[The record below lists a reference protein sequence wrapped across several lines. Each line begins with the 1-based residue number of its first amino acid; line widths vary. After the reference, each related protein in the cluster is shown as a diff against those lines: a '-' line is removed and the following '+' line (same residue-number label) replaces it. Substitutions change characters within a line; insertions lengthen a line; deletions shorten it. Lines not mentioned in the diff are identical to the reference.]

1 MLPERVVL
9 KGMSC
14 TWKCIY
20 KTSVTDWRNGL
31 YNFGSVCNLISK
43 SWEKRFSGDY
53 GFNFKETV
61 VIGRVCSRFGGQRR
75 PSFDGLHYYTTGLQE
90 HAVLWM
96 QTLRQNLTRT
106 PRLWLQE
113 AECTWCRRYH
123 CKYNM
128 GRTDAFARNKWECPQ
143 TRLSAPLRKQSKFA
157 YIFHTACNTPFSS
170 TWLHELSAEF
180 SSAAVFICG
189 KHSKEVE

>member
-1 MLPERVVL
+1 MDYIILDLFV
-9 KGMSC
+9 
-14 TWKCIY
+14 TWYLSLGK
-20 KTSVTDWRNGL
+20 KDSQETMVSTSKKQWWLGGCAADL
-31 YNFGSVCNLISK
+31 
-43 SWEKRFSGDY
+43 EA
-53 GFNFKETV
+53 KE
-61 VIGRVCSRFGGQRR
+61 
-75 PSFDGLHYYTTGLQE
+75 GLHYYTTGLQE

-180 SSAAVFICG
+180 SLAAVFICG